1 MDHDRPSLQWVG
13 VGRVPDEGNERQRVK
28 RDPVVRPGGVVVLV
42 HRPLGGKAAVVLA
55 RGRRGAAVAGFN
67 LPKAE
72 GPQRVRTQDVLAN
85 QGDDDLAVGVGAGV
99 GPVEVAL
106 GLEWERGAKRFKKKE
121 TLTIFRDFCFS
132 RSCRHLSVLEEV
144 RDHDDDPGVLLPDH
158 PPEAVEGALHGTL
171 GGDVGAGRPEA
182 VHIVGVQVVVLVGRG
197 GGAGAA
203 LGPQADPGVVVCN
216 IVNESEK
223 CL

>member
-1 MDHDRPSLQWVG
+1 MGW
-13 VGRVPDEGNERQRVK
+13 N
-28 RDPVVRPGGVVVLV
+28 
-42 HRPLGGKAAVVLA
+42 GKEA
-55 RGRRGAAVAGFN
+55 RS
-67 LPKAE
+67 
-72 GPQRVRTQDVLAN
+72 
-85 QGDDDLAVGVGAGV
+85 
-99 GPVEVAL
+99 
-106 GLEWERGAKRFKKKE
+106 GLKKKE

-132 RSCRHLSVLEEV
+132 RSCRYLSVLEEV

-216 IVNESEK
+216 IVYESEK
-223 CL
+223 SL